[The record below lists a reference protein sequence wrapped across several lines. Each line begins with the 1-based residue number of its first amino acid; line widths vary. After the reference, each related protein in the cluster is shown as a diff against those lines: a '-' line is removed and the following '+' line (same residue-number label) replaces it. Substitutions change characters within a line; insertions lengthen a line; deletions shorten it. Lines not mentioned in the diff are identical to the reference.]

1 MDASAYICARAPYFL
16 NSIIL
21 HIVWFSPESSILSL
35 WAMAFLTRVILYF
48 SALATWDG
56 TVPADL
62 VLNPP
67 FFLRPISLSSYWK
80 YGTGL
85 YVYLPVWFCT
95 IISWR
100 INYTT
105 IVFFFPPFWGFLPIS
120 EQIYCSF
127 VFCNKA
133 CSLRIFLQNL
143 RTSWT
148 HIPDELILVD
158 YAVFTT
164 FGNNSRIPV
173 STIRIAWLAV
183 ALAVLETCLSL

>member
-105 IVFFFPPFWGFLPIS
+105 IVFFSPLSGVFYRSLSKFIARS
-120 EQIYCSF
+120 SSATKRAHSVSF
-127 VFCNKA
+127 YRIWELVGP
-133 CSLRIFLQNL
+133 IFLM
-143 RTSWT
+143 SW
-148 HIPDELILVD
+148 
-158 YAVFTT
+158 Y
-164 FGNNSRIPV
+164 
-173 STIRIAWLAV
+173 
-183 ALAVLETCLSL
+183 